1 MTVTFTVGFL
11 SALLTP
17 IVCTYEKVAKLGR
30 YFGRCMLYV
39 SGVANLS
46 GGYFPSDKG
55 GFLDCHYTVGISDSS
70 NHTSFVYNYVC
81 IIDQAS
87 AKLKSSR

>member
-17 IVCTYEKVAKLGR
+17 FVCTYEKVAKLGC

-55 GFLDCHYTVGISDSS
+55 GFLDCHYTLGISLGSCSD
-70 NHTSFVYNYVC
+70 HTSFVYNYVTMHY
-81 IIDQAS
+81 
-87 AKLKSSR
+87 